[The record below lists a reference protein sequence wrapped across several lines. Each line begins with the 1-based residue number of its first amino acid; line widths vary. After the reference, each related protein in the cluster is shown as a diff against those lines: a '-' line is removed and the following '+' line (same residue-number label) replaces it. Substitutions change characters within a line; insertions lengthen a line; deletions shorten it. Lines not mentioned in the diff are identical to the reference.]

1 MLAKSDSRVGAL
13 SPLDVIYHL
22 CYVGNGSGGNLCVCF
37 DSQLVPYC
45 ALARERAVRGLP
57 PGFAEA
63 WLSLSPPAEKKGPWF
78 LYV

>member
-37 DSQLVPYC
+37 DSQLVISLHGWPDLTLSRYGC
-45 ALARERAVRGLP
+45 LSKGEMVGLKTQ
-57 PGFAEA
+57 FQAY
-63 WLSLSPPAEKKGPWF
+63 L
-78 LYV
+78 